1 MAEIEQRALSFL
13 RLQFLKKLLFKILRN
28 CLWGIIKMTLE
39 SSKNLSGVGALL
51 IVIGSLGLTVPYVG
65 ILILIG
71 VIILLIGLK
80 GLADQY
86 HEGGIFNNA
95 LYAIILGIVGVVVA
109 VAMIVVTA
117 VAALASLDINL
128 SNVTD
133 WATFGTELA
142 NRLTNFADFGALWT
156 LIGAIIA
163 ALIVVFVFVIIA
175 VIFFRRS
182 LNSLSAKTGVGLF
195 GTAGILMLV
204 GAVLPVIGLLLIWIA
219 WILVAVAFFQIK
231 TQTAQ
236 VPPQPPS

>member
-1 MAEIEQRALSFL
+1 M
-13 RLQFLKKLLFKILRN
+13 KKLLFEILRN

-39 SSKNLSGVGALL
+39 SSKNFSGVGALL
-51 IVIGSLGLTVPYVG
+51 IVIGSLGLAVPYAG

-80 GLADQY
+80 GLADYY

-204 GAVLPVIGLLLIWIA
+204 GAVLTIVLIGLLLIWIA

-231 TQTAQ
+231 TQPAQ
-236 VPPQPPS
+236 APPQPPS